1 MIGIM
6 TIFGIIWIFNG
17 LRYLFFT
24 EKFLTNMKNVL
35 QSDQFEYTKGM
46 GKFEIGIGICFL
58 LFDKVI
64 PSLVGA
70 KYSVILL
77 MIVVMAVLFYFN
89 KWNRSY
95 TDRKKQSQENEILQE
110 QCLAIEKKNETH
122 Q

>member
-1 MIGIM
+1 M

-35 QSDQFEYTKGM
+35 QRDQFEYTKGM
-46 GKFEIGIGICFL
+46 GKFETSCTICFL